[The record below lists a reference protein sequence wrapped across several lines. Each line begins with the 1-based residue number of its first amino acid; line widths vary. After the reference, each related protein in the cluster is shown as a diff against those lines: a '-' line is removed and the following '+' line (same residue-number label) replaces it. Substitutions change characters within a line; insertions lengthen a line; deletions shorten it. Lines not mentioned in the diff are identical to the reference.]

1 MEDRLKT
8 LTLLAYG
15 AALDD
20 RKWGLFLKA
29 CSDLAGGGVRT
40 CLFGYDMH
48 ARIELGAR
56 QFGYDPAF
64 EQSYVD
70 YYSEKD
76 FFAAR
81 LMEHTAGQL
90 VAYED
95 IWSEM
100 SLRGSEFYNEWV
112 RPQEDITGGC
122 SVLLFKQEKR
132 LFAFSGSIRSRDSD
146 RLETPWQRI
155 VTQLTPHLQQAF
167 EMARVLASAELEK
180 RALVNVQNPAAA
192 GCIVL
197 TRNRRIVFANA
208 NAEAMLSSGTVIRSD
223 FRQRL
228 LFQDAGCEGRFAH
241 ALAGGA
247 LEKPQTI
254 RILDRA
260 GGPATVCRI
269 APIGSDDIGHRPSG
283 ILFGREEPRY
293 LLTIAR
299 DQQVVDIAA
308 RVRDSFGLTP
318 HETQVV
324 LQLSSGLSAREIADI
339 RGTSVYTVRNQI
351 HSAMSKM
358 NAHRQSE
365 VVRVVE
371 AMRNP
376 LLP

>member
-1 MEDRLKT
+1 MKDRLET
-8 LTLLAYG
+8 LTMLAYG

-20 RKWGLFLKA
+20 RKWGAFLQA
-29 CSDLAGGGVRT
+29 CSDLVGGGVRT
-40 CLFGYDMH
+40 CLFGYDME

-81 LMEHTAGQL
+81 LMKRGAGEL

-95 IWSEM
+95 VWSEAG
-100 SLRGSEFYNEWV
+100 LRGTEFYHDWV

-122 SVLLFKQEKR
+122 SVLLFKQDKR
-132 LFAFSGSIRSRDSD
+132 LFAFSGSIRSQDTEW
-146 RLETPWQRI
+146 LETPWQQI
-155 VTQLTPHLQQAF
+155 VRHLTPHLRQAF
-167 EMARVLASAELEK
+167 EVARVLASADLEK
-180 RALVNVQNPAAA
+180 RALVNVQDPAAA

-197 TRNRRIVFANA
+197 TRDRRIVFANA
-208 NAEAMLSSGTVIRSD
+208 NAEAMLSSGEVIRSD

-228 LFQDAGCEGRFAH
+228 VFRDAGCEGNFAH
-241 ALAGGA
+241 ALSGGATMEPQALRIHDAAGGA
-247 LEKPQTI
+247 DI
-254 RILDRA
+254 
-260 GGPATVCRI
+260 VCRI
-269 APIGSDDIGHRPSG
+269 APIGPGDIGHRPSG

-299 DQQVVDIAA
+299 GHLVFDAA
-308 RVRDSFGLTP
+308 AQMRGRFGLTP

-324 LQLSSGLSAREIADI
+324 LHVASGLSAREIAEV

-358 NAHRQSE
+358 DVRRQPE
-365 VVRVVE
+365 IVRIIE

-376 LLP
+376 LFQ